1 MIPRPLVFRIPKHGS
16 TRAEYEDAVAWST
29 RRRRFAVA
37 DGASASAF
45 ARAWAELLARAYT
58 RGALRAEHLYEDLQ
72 PIQALW
78 SLDVEQRDLPW
89 YAHEQVR
96 RGAFAALVGLS
107 LDENHAWC
115 AMAVGDSCLFHIREG
130 ELLNAFPL
138 TNPEEF
144 GNRPVLIGSRA
155 AANTNLHVNTAQG
168 EWQSG
173 DVFMLM
179 SDAIAATFLQQRS
192 VDVRGF
198 RRWVHCMRAERL
210 MRNDDVSLL
219 HLALPA
225 HAAA

>member
-1 MIPRPLVFRIPKHGS
+1 LIPRPLVFRIPKHGS

-45 ARAWAELLARAYT
+45 ARAWAELLARAFT
-58 RGALRAEHLYEDLQ
+58 RGALRADHLTEDLE

-78 SLDVEQRDLPW
+78 SRDVEQRDLPW

-96 RGAFAALVGLS
+96 RGAFAALVGLTI
-107 LDENHAWC
+107 DENHVWHAL
-115 AMAVGDSCLFHIREG
+115 AVGDSCLFQLRGG
-130 ELLNAFPL
+130 ELINAFPL
-138 TNPEEF
+138 THSEEF
-144 GNRPVLIGSRA
+144 NNRPMLIGSRA
-155 AANTNLHVNTAQG
+155 AANAHVEVNTAHG

-179 SDAIAATFLQQRS
+179 SDAIAATFLQERH
-192 VDVRGF
+192 VNVRGF
-198 RRWVHCMRAERL
+198 RQWVHQMRAERL